1 MSIATLKEV
10 LGKAMRA
17 DYGVAAF
24 NVHNLEF
31 MQGVMQAAEE
41 MLSPTILAIAPRS
54 IEHAGLD
61 ALAALARI
69 HAEQSRIPVVVHLD
83 HGKDLDTVRRSIALG
98 FSSVMFDGSRLALEE
113 NILKTREIVEVAR
126 REGVSV
132 EGEIGIMGKFD
143 DLASGS
149 VTSAELRT
157 HFTKP
162 EDAKRFV
169 EETGVDALAVAVGT
183 VHQMPIQEAQ
193 IDFQRLRDIQEA
205 VPVPLVFHGCTGLK
219 NEDYQRAYGSGV
231 KKFNIGTRLIK
242 AFQQGLLHAI
252 EKGERSVLA
261 CLKAGSGGVY
271 ETSKDRIRVLNSA
284 HRA

>member
-1 MSIATLKEV
+1 MPIATLKEV
-10 LGKAMRA
+10 LGKAMHA

-31 MQGVMQAAEE
+31 MQGVMLAAEE
-41 MLSPTILAIAPRS
+41 LLSPTILAIAPRS
-54 IEHAGLD
+54 IDHAGLEGLV
-61 ALAALARI
+61 ALAKMY
-69 HAEQSRIPVVVHLD
+69 AERSSVPVVVHLD
-83 HGKDLDTVRRSIALG
+83 HGKDLDTVKRSIALG
-98 FSSVMFDGSRLALEE
+98 CSSVMFDGSRFPLEE
-113 NILKTREIVEVAR
+113 NILKTKEIVEVGR
-126 REGVSV
+126 RNGVSV

-149 VTSAELRT
+149 LTITELRT

-169 EETGVDALAVAVGT
+169 EATGVDALAVAVGT

-193 IDFQRLRDIQEA
+193 IDFQRLREIQEA

-219 NEDYQRAYGSGV
+219 NEDYRRAYETGV

-242 AFQQGLLHAI
+242 AFQQGLLTAF
-252 EKGERSVLA
+252 EKGERSLLA
-261 CLKAGSGGVY
+261 GLKAGAASVY
-271 ETSKDRIRVLNSA
+271 ETVKGRIEVVNSA
-284 HRA
+284 RRA